1 VTRSRVT
8 VLAYHRVAA
17 PGNSD
22 LSPALIDAYPAEFE
36 AQMRYVAARYNVVSS
51 WDLVRAL
58 REGYTLPARALIITI
73 DDGYRCFAEVAMPVL
88 RRLSLPVTLFVPTA
102 FPGAPGKLFWW
113 DTLHRA
119 LTRTHKAQ
127 IEVADV
133 GVLPLRTPKERHAAY
148 CRLVPHIERIREHEA
163 ARLLD
168 GIVEQCEV
176 EPNLTP
182 HMLSWEE
189 IAALAA
195 EGVSIGPHTQ
205 SHIILA
211 QANRE
216 RIQAEVAGSWADLQ
230 AKIARPLP
238 IFCYPNGKPHAIN
251 RVATQAVRE
260 EGLAGAYTMVAG
272 LNVVGRTD
280 PYLLYRVG
288 TEAGQSMRRFA
299 FKLSAGGRVYRRLK
313 SLATR
318 TPLEVHAKS

>member
-1 VTRSRVT
+1 M
-8 VLAYHRVAA
+8 LAYHRVAA

-22 LSPALIDAYPAEFE
+22 LSPALIDAYPSEFE

-58 REGYTLPARALIITI
+58 REGYTLPARALIITF
-73 DDGYRCFAEVAMPVL
+73 DDGYRCFAEIAMPVL
-88 RRLSLPVTLFVPTA
+88 RRLGLPVTLFVPTA

-119 LTRTHKAQ
+119 LAHTQKAQ
-127 IEVADV
+127 IEVTRV
-133 GVLPLRTPKERHAAY
+133 GVLPTRTPEERYGAY
-148 CRLVPHIERIREHEA
+148 SRLVPYVERIREQEA

-176 EPNLTP
+176 EPNTTP
-182 HMLSWEE
+182 HMLNWEE
-189 IAALAA
+189 IEALSA

-211 QANRE
+211 QASRE
-216 RIQAEVAGSWADLQ
+216 RVRAEVAGSWADLQ
-230 AKIARPLP
+230 AKIDRPLP

-251 RVATQAVRE
+251 RVAAQAVRE
-260 EGLAGAYTMVAG
+260 AGLAGAYTMVAG

-288 TEAGQSMRRFA
+288 TEAGQSLRRFA
-299 FKLSAGGRVYRRLK
+299 FKLSVGGRVYRRLK

-318 TPLEVHAKS
+318 ASTEVNAER

>member
-1 VTRSRVT
+1 MTRSRVT
-8 VLAYHRVAA
+8 VLAYHRVAT

-58 REGYTLPARALIITI
+58 REGYTLPAKALIITF
-73 DDGYRCFAEVAMPVL
+73 DDGYRCFAEVAMPML
-88 RRLSLPVTLFVPTA
+88 RRLGLPVTLFVPTA
-102 FPGAPGKLFWW
+102 FPGSPGKLFWW

-119 LTRTHKAQ
+119 LSRTHKAQ
-127 IEVADV
+127 IEVAGV
-133 GVLPLRTPKERHAAY
+133 GVLPMRTPGERYGAY
-148 CRLVPHIERIREHEA
+148 SILVPYLERIREQEA

-176 EPNLTP
+176 EPNTTP
-182 HMLSWEE
+182 HMLNWEE
-189 IAALAA
+189 IAALEA
-195 EGVSIGPHTQ
+195 EGVTIGPHTQ

-211 QANRE
+211 QAGKE
-216 RIQAEVAGSWADLQ
+216 RVQAEVAGSWADLQ

-251 RVATQAVRE
+251 RVVMQAVRDA
-260 EGLAGAYTMVAG
+260 GLAGAYTMVAG

-288 TEAGQSMRRFA
+288 MEPGQSLRRFA
-299 FKLSAGGRVYRRLK
+299 FKLSLAGRVYRRLK

-318 TPLEVHAKS
+318 TPLEV

>member
-8 VLAYHRVAA
+8 VLAYHRIAT

-22 LSPALIDAYPAEFE
+22 LSPALIDAHPTEFE
-36 AQMRYVAARYNVVSS
+36 AQMQYVASRYNVVSS

-58 REGYTLPARALIITI
+58 REGYTLPTRALIITF
-73 DDGYRCFAEVAMPVL
+73 DDGYRCFAEVAMPML
-88 RRLSLPVTLFVPTA
+88 RRLDLPVTLFVPTE

-119 LTRTHKAQ
+119 LTHTYKTQ
-127 IEVADV
+127 IEVEGI
-133 GVLPLRTPKERHAAY
+133 GVLPMRTPEERYDAY
-148 CRLVPHIERIREHEA
+148 RRLVPYLERISEQQA

-176 EPNLTP
+176 EPNTTP
-182 HMLSWEE
+182 HMLNWEE
-189 IAALAA
+189 IATLAA

-211 QANRE
+211 QASKVRV
-216 RIQAEVAGSWADLQ
+216 QAEVAGSWADLQ

-251 RVATQAVRE
+251 RVAMQAVRE
-260 EGLAGAYTMVAG
+260 AGLAGAYTMVAG

-288 TEAGQSMRRFA
+288 MEAGHSLHRFA

-313 SLATR
+313 LLATR
-318 TPLEVHAKS
+318 SSQEVNA